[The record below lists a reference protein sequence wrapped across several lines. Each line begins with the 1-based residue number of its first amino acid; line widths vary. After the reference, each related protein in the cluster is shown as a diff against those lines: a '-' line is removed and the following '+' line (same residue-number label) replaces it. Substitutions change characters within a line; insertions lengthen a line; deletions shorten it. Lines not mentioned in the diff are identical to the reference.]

1 MNVGFIMYNWKEIS
15 PELDSTLRLIH
26 ECVVR
31 KFKVSL
37 LYPSEMAIRRTT
49 VCSFCHVVDY
59 KEDYSSEMVEFYN
72 QVTITKEFHP
82 MNIHDVIFLRDN
94 PPLDNHVLNFLDTL
108 DGSTLFINSISG
120 LRKANNKIYPA
131 TLSNLYNSEDKSK
144 QWIPLTTVSRNKEYL
159 KQVIEEYDRD
169 KFILKPMDGYGGS
182 GVILLDKSSKTS
194 HYNINSL
201 LDFYIDSSG
210 KNKYIILQEYIESEL
225 KGDIRIIML
234 NGEPIGS
241 MRRVPASDDH
251 RSNVHAGGHCV
262 PHKLSSSELELC
274 AAVGPELVKD
284 GLFLVGLDLMGGKL
298 IEVNVCSPGGFAEIN
313 DDSDTPIQVKIIDFA
328 LEKVNSLR

>member
-108 DGSTLFINSISG
+108 DGSTLF
-120 LRKANNKIYPA
+120 
-131 TLSNLYNSEDKSK
+131 
-144 QWIPLTTVSRNKEYL
+144 
-159 KQVIEEYDRD
+159 
-169 KFILKPMDGYGGS
+169 
-182 GVILLDKSSKTS
+182 
-194 HYNINSL
+194 
-201 LDFYIDSSG
+201 
-210 KNKYIILQEYIESEL
+210 
-225 KGDIRIIML
+225 L
-234 NGEPIGS
+234 NHRFPCLGEQL
-241 MRRVPASDDH
+241 
-251 RSNVHAGGHCV
+251 N
-262 PHKLSSSELELC
+262 
-274 AAVGPELVKD
+274 
-284 GLFLVGLDLMGGKL
+284 
-298 IEVNVCSPGGFAEIN
+298 
-313 DDSDTPIQVKIIDFA
+313 
-328 LEKVNSLR
+328 

>member
-1 MNVGFIMYNWKEIS
+1 MNVGFIMYNWKDVS
-15 PELDSTLRLIH
+15 PKLDSTLRLIH
-26 ECVVR
+26 ECVIR
-31 KFKVSL
+31 KYKVSII
-37 LYPSEMAIRRTT
+37 YPSEMAIRRTT
-49 VCSFCHVVDY
+49 VCSYCHVVDY
-59 KEDYSSEMVEFYN
+59 KEDYSLDMVEFYN
-72 QVTITKEFHP
+72 QASLTKEFHP
-82 MNIHDVIFLRDN
+82 MKIHDVIFLRDN

-108 DGSTLFINSISG
+108 DGSTLFVNSISG

-131 TLSNLYNSEDKSK
+131 TLSSLYNTEDNSK

-169 KFILKPMDGYGGS
+169 KFIMKPMDGFGGS

-201 LDFYIDSSG
+201 LDFYIDSG
-210 KNKYIILQEYIESEL
+210 GENNYIILQEYIETEV

-241 MRRVPASDDH
+241 MRRVPAADDH

-262 PHKLSSSELELC
+262 PHTLSPSELELC
-274 AAVGPELVKD
+274 AAIGPQLVKD
-284 GLFLVGLDLMGGKL
+284 GLYLVGLDLMGGKL

-313 DDSDTPIQVKIIDFA
+313 DDSESRIQSTIIDFVE
-328 LEKVNSLR
+328 EKIKPLQ

>member
-1 MNVGFIMYNWKEIS
+1 MNVGFIMYNWKDVS
-15 PELDSTLRLIH
+15 PKLDSTLRLIH
-26 ECVVR
+26 ECVIR
-31 KFKVSL
+31 KYKVSII
-37 LYPSEMAIRRTT
+37 YPSEMAIRRTT
-49 VCSFCHVVDY
+49 VCSYCHVVDY
-59 KEDYSSEMVEFYN
+59 KEDYSLDMVEFYN
-72 QVTITKEFHP
+72 QASLTKEFHP
-82 MNIHDVIFLRDN
+82 MKIHDVIFLRDN

-108 DGSTLFINSISG
+108 DGSTLFVNSISG

-131 TLSNLYNSEDKSK
+131 TLSSLYNTEDNSK

-169 KFILKPMDGYGGS
+169 KFIMKPMDGFGGS

-201 LDFYIDSSG
+201 LDFYIDSGG
-210 KNKYIILQEYIESEL
+210 KNNYIILQEYIETEV

-241 MRRVPASDDH
+241 MRRVPAADDH

-262 PHKLSSSELELC
+262 PHTLSPSELELC
-274 AAVGPELVKD
+274 AAIGPQLVKD
-284 GLFLVGLDLMGGKL
+284 GLYLVGLDLMGGKL

-313 DDSDTPIQVKIIDFA
+313 DDSEFRIQSTIIDFVE
-328 LEKVNSLR
+328 EKIKPLQ